1 MTDSTKLISK
11 LNSKISA
18 LTGKIAALQA
28 ELGEL
33 KANATGCDY
42 CNQGSDMSTAQ
53 DIDAWIQDDIL
64 IISDLSDAEHINIR
78 FCPMCGRRLEKT
90 I

>member
-1 MTDSTKLISK
+1 MTTDTKIISK
-11 LNSKISA
+11 QNKTISA
-18 LTGKIAALQA
+18 MQGKINALQE

-78 FCPMCGRRLEKT
+78 FCPMCGQRLEK
-90 I
+90 IL